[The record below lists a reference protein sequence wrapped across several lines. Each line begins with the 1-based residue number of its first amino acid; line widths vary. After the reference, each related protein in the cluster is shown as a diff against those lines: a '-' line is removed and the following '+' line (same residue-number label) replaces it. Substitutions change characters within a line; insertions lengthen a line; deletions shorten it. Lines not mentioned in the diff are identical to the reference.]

1 MFNRA
6 SIRRLALAA
15 TVLVLALPTR
25 VFAQTGTI
33 TGTVTDVA
41 TKQPIA
47 EARVVL
53 PGTAFETQTSKSGEF
68 RFTNVRPGPITI
80 GAFRLGFKAVSDTV
94 RVVAGQTVT
103 VNLKMNASLV
113 NLSEVVVTGTAGNQ
127 ERKAQAALVAS
138 VSAADVIKDAPIT
151 SVANLLQSRVPGVAL
166 SSQSGTAGTATTI
179 RIRGASSINLSN
191 QPLIFID
198 GVRINEGTVASG
210 QSGQVYD
217 RMNDINPDEIESI
230 EVVKGPAA
238 ATLYGAD
245 ASAGVIQIITKKGR
259 PGSNS
264 FQQSVR
270 IESGTEDR
278 NYTPPDN
285 YALCSA
291 SSVATTSTNPLCR
304 GQAVGTLVHDNP
316 LMRVGA
322 FRTGTDLTLGWSARG
337 GGQNYGYN
345 LTYGSQNTKGVFGN
359 NQYDRYNVRTNFNYV
374 PNSKLT
380 IDAGVGLTQSKTQ
393 LPDNDNNIFGW
404 LGGALLGNPLTRN
417 DIPGVASNDG
427 WYGFNRHY
435 NAINSI
441 DHTLL
446 THRVTTNI
454 TANYLP
460 LPWFSNRFT
469 LGMDFASDEQ
479 KTFYPKNDS
488 TWYGG
493 ARDGGDNFV
502 TNRGAER
509 YTFDYLGNVRK
520 EFGTQYEANLS
531 FGLQVIS
538 TRNQFL
544 GAEGLGYVTNANSS
558 VTSAATTSAT
568 GGFTEQRQFGYL
580 TQLQLG
586 MDNKRFLQ
594 LGVRIDKNS
603 SFGTTAP
610 AFVLPKIGFSWA
622 ISEEKFFERYT
633 KYVNTFRAR
642 AAYGT
647 TGRSPNPGDALTTL
661 NTAPYNLTGTT
672 SAGAVPGNPGNANLK
687 PEKGTEFEA
696 GLDAGFFDN
705 RVSAELT
712 YFVKKTNDLIIARPI
727 PPSLGFATNPLANIG
742 NVENRGI
749 ELALNI
755 NAIRRRNVQWDV
767 RAGINTLHNELT
779 SLGGLSPFPLGGA
792 GRALVGQQLG
802 VFVSKKIQSI
812 DVAAGTVTVADT
824 LTPMGNLFP
833 TLEWNLTNT
842 VTLFKNLRLSALLDS
857 KRDFLVQN
865 FTAYFRETQLVRSQD
880 RVDVTKLSAYERLRR
895 YGDLTP
901 GHRAFVTKSGAS
913 ESVSNVIDAF
923 LEQGDFTRLR
933 EVSATYTLPTAWV
946 KGLGQMVQGVSITF
960 AMQNVKLW
968 TNYTGADPEV
978 NAQAGAF
985 SRQDFLTLPNP
996 KKTILRANFTF

>member
-1 MFNRA
+1 MDCR
-6 SIRRLALAA
+6 
-15 TVLVLALPTR
+15 VLKRKGVAVLIAIVAMTAPSVVL
-25 VFAQTGTI
+25 AQTGTI
-33 TGTVTDVA
+33 VGTITDVA

-53 PGTAFETQTSKSGEF
+53 PGTAFETQTTKAGEF
-68 RFTNVRPGPITI
+68 RFANVRPGAIVV
-80 GAFRLGFKAVSDTV
+80 GVFRLGFKAVSDTV
-94 RVVAGQTVT
+94 SVVAGQTVT
-103 VNLKMNASLV
+103 VDLKMNASLV

-138 VSAADVIKDAPIT
+138 VSVADVIKDAPIT
-151 SVANLLQSRVPGVAL
+151 SVSNLLQSRVAGVAL
-166 SSQSGTAGTATTI
+166 SAQSGTAGTGTTI

-191 QPLIFID
+191 QPLLFID
-198 GVRINEGTVASG
+198 GVRIVEGQVSAG
-210 QSGQVYD
+210 AGGQVYD
-217 RMNDINPDEIESI
+217 RLNDINPEEIESI

-259 PGSNS
+259 AGSNT
-264 FQQSVR
+264 FQQTVR
-270 IESGTEDR
+270 IEAGVADR
-278 NYTPPDN
+278 NWTPPEN
-285 YALCSA
+285 YGICTTALVA
-291 SSVATTSTNPLCR
+291 STSTNPLCR
-304 GQAVGTLVHDNP
+304 GQPVGALIHDNP

-322 FRTGTDLTLGWSARG
+322 FRTGTDRTLAWSARG

-345 LTYGSQNTKGVFGN
+345 LSFGSQNTLGVFAN

-374 PNSKLT
+374 PNSTLT

-393 LPDNDNNIFGW
+393 LPDNDNNTYGW
-404 LGGALLGNPLTRN
+404 LGGGLLGNPLSRT
-417 DIPGVASNDG
+417 DAIGPANDG

-435 NAINSI
+435 NAISSI
-441 DHTLL
+441 DRSLL
-446 THRVTTNI
+446 THRVTSNI
-454 TANYLP
+454 TANYVP
-460 LPWFSNRFT
+460 VSWFSSRVT
-469 LGMDFASDEQ
+469 LGMDFAQDEQ
-479 KTFYPKNDS
+479 RLFYPKNDS

-493 ARDGGDNFV
+493 ATDGGSL
-502 TNRGAER
+502 TSTARGVER
-509 YTFDYLGNVRK
+509 YTFDYLGNVRR
-520 EFGTQYEANLS
+520 ELGTRIEANLS

-538 TRNQFL
+538 TRADSTTATAL
-544 GAEGLGYVTNANSS
+544 GFVTNANNSASS
-558 VTSAATTSAT
+558 GAVTT
-568 GGFTEQRQFGYL
+568 GGGGFVEQRQFGYL

-586 MDNKRFLQ
+586 MENKRFLQ

-610 AFVLPKIGFSWA
+610 AFVLPKVGVSWA
-622 ISEEKFFERYT
+622 VSEEKFFERYQRF
-633 KYVNTFRAR
+633 VNTLRVR
-642 AAYGT
+642 AAWGT
-647 TGRSPNPGDALTTL
+647 TGRSPAPGNALTTL
-661 NTAPYNLTGTT
+661 VALPYNLTGTT
-672 SAGAVPGNPGNANLK
+672 TAGAIPGNPGNAKLK
-687 PEKGTEFEA
+687 AERGTEFEA

-705 RVSAELT
+705 RLSAELT
-712 YFVKKTNDLIIARPI
+712 YFNKTTSDLIIARPI
-727 PPSLGFATNPLANIG
+727 PPSLGFNANPLANIG
-742 NVENRGI
+742 TVVNRGV
-749 ELALNI
+749 ELSLNI

-792 GRALVGQQLG
+792 GRTLVGQQLG

-812 DVAAGTVTVADT
+812 DVANNKVIVADT

-865 FTAYFRETQLVRSQD
+865 NTAYFRETQLVRARE
-880 RVDVTKLSAYERLRR
+880 RVDVTYLSAYERLRR

-901 GHRAFVTKSGAS
+901 GRPAFVTITGKS

-933 EVSATYTLPTAWV
+933 EVSATYTLPSTWV
-946 KGLGQMVQGVSITF
+946 KGLGQSVQGVSVTF
-960 AMQNVKLW
+960 AMQNVNLW
-968 TNYTGADPEV
+968 TNYSGADPEV

-996 KKTILRANFTF
+996 KKTVFRVNFTF